1 MASQATDTIVA
12 VATPPGRGGVGI
24 VRLSGPA
31 SRPLAKAFLGELP
44 QPRHAHYCAFLDHE
58 GHVIDRGLALFFPA
72 PHSFTGEDVLELQ
85 GHGGPVVMDML
96 VASAV
101 AQGARLARPGEF
113 SERAYLN
120 DRIDLVQAEAVADLI
135 DSASTQAA
143 RAALHSLDGV
153 FSDRVRMLADDLAG
167 LRCHV
172 EAALDFSDEDIEVF
186 SQAQLDE
193 RLSACQQDLDSLEA
207 ASRSGC
213 LLREGITLVII
224 GAPNVGKSSLL
235 NALTGHERA
244 IVTDV
249 PGTTRDLL
257 REQIDL
263 DGIPVHVLDTAGL
276 RDSLDVIEQ
285 EGMRRAR
292 EAVEKADHVLLL
304 IDDAS
309 GPSVEDETL
318 LARLPSTTGCTVVRN
333 KIDLSGR
340 PAHEDNDVRPAVV
353 SLSAKTGDG
362 VPLLKNHLKQQLGYQ
377 ERGEGIFMARRRHL
391 QALQRVN
398 EHLDRARALGLA
410 AGTIELLAEELRLA
424 HHALGEITGEDI
436 AEDLLDRIFAGFCL
450 GK

>member
-12 VATPPGRGGVGI
+12 VATPPGRGGIGI
-24 VRLSGPA
+24 VRLSGPTV
-31 SRPLAKAFLGELP
+31 RQLAEALLGTLPAPRQARYGAFHDPDG
-44 QPRHAHYCAFLDHE
+44 RI
-58 GHVIDRGLALFFPA
+58 VDRGLALFFPA

-85 GHGGPVVMDML
+85 GHGGPVVMDLL

-101 AQGARLARPGEF
+101 ALGARLARPGEF

-120 DRIDLVQAEAVADLI
+120 ERMDLVQAEAVADLI

-143 RAALHSLDGV
+143 RAALHSLDGA
-153 FSDRVRMLADDLAG
+153 FSTRVTDLANVLAE

-172 EAALDFSDEDIEVF
+172 EASLDFSDEDIEVL
-186 SQAQLDE
+186 SGVQLDT
-193 RLSACQQDLDSLEA
+193 RLEACQQALDALVN

-276 RDSLDVIEQ
+276 RDSADEVEQ
-285 EGMRRAR
+285 EGIRRAH
-292 EAVEKADHVLLL
+292 AAAEKADHVLLVV
-304 IDDAS
+304 DDIS
-309 GPSVEDETL
+309 GPDAADEAM
-318 LARLPSTTGCTVVRN
+318 LARLPAAVGRTMVRN

-340 PAHEDNDVRPAVV
+340 DAAEDTQAAPPVIR
-353 SLSAKTGDG
+353 LSAKSGAG
-362 VPLLKNHLKQQLGYQ
+362 VALLKNHLKQIMGYR
-377 ERGEGIFMARRRHL
+377 EYGEGIFMARRRHL
-391 QALQRVN
+391 EAMQRVG
-398 EHLDRARALGLA
+398 EHLARARALGFEVEA
-410 AGTIELLAEELRLA
+410 AELLAEELRLA

-436 AEDLLDRIFAGFCL
+436 PEDLLDRIFAGFCL